1 MSTRSNRTCLS
12 LFQVVATGGHVEAS
26 AGIDGIAGG
35 RASKRSVIESKSL
48 TGGSV
53 EAGAITYFLWVEK
66 WCDKEMK

>member
-53 EAGAITYFLWVEK
+53 GVAITYFLWVEK